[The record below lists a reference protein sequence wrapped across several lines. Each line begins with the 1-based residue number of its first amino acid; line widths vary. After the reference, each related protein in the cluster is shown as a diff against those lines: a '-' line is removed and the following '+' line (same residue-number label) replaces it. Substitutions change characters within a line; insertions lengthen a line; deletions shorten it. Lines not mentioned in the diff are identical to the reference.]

1 MARGTGKWGR
11 AAELGIN
18 STTPQIVEQGKEHL
32 EIMTTVLHVLPSQI
46 ESKIID
52 LFTIDASKE
61 EKGIKETKPFI
72 HQIRLHGPQGEIVQ
86 VWANIDDGAMKE
98 VMSVAMFRKV
108 KHRLGNLLLSS
119 QLLRVANGMVVK
131 LDARWKGKVEVML
144 QFSFIVPF

>member
-32 EIMTTVLHVLPSQI
+32 EIMTTVLHVLPSRI

-61 EKGIKETKPFI
+61 EKGIKETKLFI
-72 HQIRLHGPQGEIVQ
+72 HQI
-86 VWANIDDGAMKE
+86 
-98 VMSVAMFRKV
+98 
-108 KHRLGNLLLSS
+108 
-119 QLLRVANGMVVK
+119 
-131 LDARWKGKVEVML
+131 
-144 QFSFIVPF
+144 